1 MLIVAHVKQYLEMSH
16 YDFSRTKYLKWAD
29 MRLSL

>member
-16 YDFSRTKYLKWAD
+16 YDISRTKYLKWVD
-29 MRLSL
+29 KRLA